1 MTNAAFGARGNRKSA
16 SHREYRL
23 KLNLGLTM
31 PVAGCCNSVI
41 YSTVGSQG
49 RCGAAVQQ
57 YLFLDDQSVSD
68 AVFRCCT
75 CSCTQSCTCF
85 FCYQFSSGVCN
96 VQNSTVLYLCTQCW
110 LRQLNVITV
119 FISLIFLHNIYYL
132 LQCLYTNKTEL

>member
-16 SHREYRL
+16 SHREYQL
-23 KLNLGLTM
+23 KLNLRLTT

-41 YSTVGSQG
+41 YCRLLGEMGCCSTTVQYSLMISLYLMRFLGAVP
-49 RCGAAVQQ
+49 AAVPRAVPRAV
-57 YLFLDDQSVSD
+57 LF
-68 AVFRCCT
+68 
-75 CSCTQSCTCF
+75 F
-85 FCYQFSSGVCN
+85 FFQFSSGVCN

-132 LQCLYTNKTEL
+132 L